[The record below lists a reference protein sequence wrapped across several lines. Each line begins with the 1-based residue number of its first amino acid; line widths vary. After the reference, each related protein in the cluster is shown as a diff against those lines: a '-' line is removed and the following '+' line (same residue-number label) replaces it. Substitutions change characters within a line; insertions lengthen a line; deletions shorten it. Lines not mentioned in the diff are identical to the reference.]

1 MADLP
6 PRGALRRGAVL
17 HRRHP
22 AGARPRAGRRRRRRD
37 VHGAVRPWP
46 YGGVLRQYVPDRG
59 TVRADRRARGP
70 QHRHHQ
76 PHRPLRAM
84 GCAVAGGRGIACTGP
99 GGCARMVRW
108 VSHPEPTEMARHVL
122 PAILIP
128 GLLAAAISSSFA
140 ADPVKIRVASVSVPP
155 SMHTL
160 YMQVA
165 YEEGIY
171 RRNGLEVD
179 DILQMNSGPLVT
191 QALAAGRVDVADTDA
206 EGVLNAG
213 AAGFKLVAVSAPAQY
228 LSYLIMVQ
236 PEVRTLKDLAGK
248 PFAISRPGAL
258 SQYLMFPVLERA
270 GLAKTDITWVP
281 IGGPS
286 ERRLALVNNR
296 VKGALLHLDY
306 ALVAQR
312 DSNVVELDRVVRGSP
327 DYPHELLVVR
337 RELAEK
343 QPQVAIAITRSI
355 IEACRF
361 MVANRDRTLEIYRK
375 YTGETD
381 LKLAGA
387 AYDALLAMRG
397 WGVNGGMTR
406 KGQETVAKLAV
417 ENGAKSVPL
426 EAWTD
431 FRFQDEALKQIGR
444 VAE

>member
-1 MADLP
+1 MLTPSVD
-6 PRGALRRGAVL
+6 RALRVECSRSL
-17 HRRHP
+17 ERSHERRVT
-22 AGARPRAGRRRRRRD
+22 AWRRRRRRFRARTLAIA
-37 VHGAVRPWP
+37 GAVAMSTA
-46 YGGVLRQYVPDRG
+46 GGVALATTGG
-59 TVRADRRARGP
+59 T
-70 QHRHHQ
+70 
-76 PHRPLRAM
+76 L
-84 GCAVAGGRGIACTGP
+84 AGHSAQAG
-99 GGCARMVRW
+99 
-108 VSHPEPTEMARHVL
+108 VS
-122 PAILIP
+122 
-128 GLLAAAISSSFA
+128 G
-140 ADPVKIRVASVSVPP
+140 ASVSAVQRALGVRI
-155 SMHTL
+155 TGV
-160 YMQVA
+160 YDARTKRAVRAFQ
-165 YEEGIY
+165 

-206 EGVLNAG
+206 EGVLNAA

-236 PEVRTLKDLAGK
+236 PEIRTLKDLAGK

-270 GLAKTDITWVP
+270 GLTKTDVTWIP

-312 DSNVVELDRVVRGSP
+312 DSNVVELERVVRGSP

-343 QPQVAIAITRSI
+343 QPQVATAITRSI

-361 MVANRDRTLEIYRK
+361 MAANRERTLEIYRK

-381 LKLAGA
+381 MKLAGA

-406 KGQETVAKLAV
+406 KGQDYVAKLAV
-417 ENGAKSVPL
+417 ENGAKSIPL

-431 FRFQDEALKQIGR
+431 FQFQEEALKQIGR

>member
-1 MADLP
+1 
-6 PRGALRRGAVL
+6 
-17 HRRHP
+17 
-22 AGARPRAGRRRRRRD
+22 
-37 VHGAVRPWP
+37 
-46 YGGVLRQYVPDRG
+46 
-59 TVRADRRARGP
+59 
-70 QHRHHQ
+70 
-76 PHRPLRAM
+76 
-84 GCAVAGGRGIACTGP
+84 
-99 GGCARMVRW
+99 
-108 VSHPEPTEMARHVL
+108 MARRIL
-122 PAILIP
+122 PCMLIP
-128 GLLAAAISSSFA
+128 GFLAAAMSSGFA

-165 YEEGIY
+165 FEEGIY
-171 RRNGLEVD
+171 RRNGLQVD
-179 DILQMNSGPLVT
+179 DILQMHSGPLVT
-191 QALAAGRVDVADTDA
+191 QALAAGRRAA
-206 EGVLNAG
+206 
-213 AAGFKLVAVSAPAQY
+213 AAGFQLVAVSAPAQY
-228 LSYLIMVQ
+228 LSYLVMVQ
-236 PEVRTLKDLAGK
+236 PEVKTLKDLAGK

-270 GLAKTDITWVP
+270 GLAKTDISWVP

-312 DSNVVELDRVVRGSP
+312 DSNVVELERVVRGSP
-327 DYPHELLVVR
+327 DYPHELLVIR

-343 QPQVAIAITRSI
+343 QPQVAVAITRSI

-361 MVANRDRTLEIYRK
+361 MAANRDRTLEIYRK

-381 LKLAGA
+381 MKLAGA

-406 KGQETVAKLAV
+406 KGQEYVAKLAV
-417 ENGAKSVPL
+417 DNGAKSIPL

-444 VAE
+444 AAE